1 MEQLSTLY
9 HGSDTTVNSPS
20 LDRGKPN
27 NDNFPKKLHPFLM

>member
-27 NDNFPKKLHPFLM
+27 NDLIFQKSSILF